1 MQPNAAIPTFRLP
14 PGISL
19 AQASPWHTAEVTL
32 ESPAL
37 DVMTDLTQVKAATIR
52 PDATLEQAEQTMIYQ
67 GVRMLFVVSDMPELE
82 GLITSTDLRGE
93 RQMRLVHA
101 RQLRFD
107 EMRVADV
114 MTELGVARCDR
125 VRAHAQRHRRQHDR
139 HAQARGPQP
148 PAGGAGGHV
157 AARRCACAASSRARR
172 SSASSAPS
180 STSPRSRATSP
191 RSNARWSEP
200 RPAAPPSVLG
210 LVEREA
216 VERAVGSRRPTMPRR
231 SESAR
236 PRRSACRRPCRPS
249 ARPAR

>member
-1 MQPNAAIPTFRLP
+1 MHANAAIPTFRLP

-19 AQASPWHTAEVTL
+19 AQASPWHTSEVTL

-114 MTELGVARCDR
+114 MTELGWLDAIEFGYMRSATVGNMIATLKRVGRNHLLVVQVATSSTPLR
-125 VRAHAQRHRRQHDR
+125 VR
-139 HAQARGPQP
+139 G
-148 PAGGAGGHV
+148 V
-157 AARRCACAASSRARR
+157 VSRAQIERQLGTVIDITEI
-172 SSASSAPS
+172 AS
-180 STSPRSRATSP
+180 
-191 RSNARWSEP
+191 NFSE
-200 RPAAPPSVLG
+200 
-210 LVEREA
+210 
-216 VERAVGSRRPTMPRR
+216 VERALV
-231 SESAR
+231 
-236 PRRSACRRPCRPS
+236 
-249 ARPAR
+249 